1 MGLKDLCTCWGGAGG
16 ARLTGERA
24 MSGWPPPVTQN
35 SPVLHRAPPE
45 PEGEETWA
53 QTLDWVLLATAKDS
67 ETAQMSFN
75 RRMDEL

>member
-1 MGLKDLCTCWGGAGG
+1 MLGAGPGG
-16 ARLTGERA
+16 ARPTGERA